1 MKTGAANAG
10 AAFVRS
16 KESIIDEVEIR
27 RMGDF
32 MRESGEF
39 VKAIPNLAGGIL
51 LRVLRWRYF
60 FSEVFWLAVFRF
72 PGILSAFACF
82 NFDSLRIC
90 PRNESRRNS
99 GQKHKKETADGG
111 NRQRFWKGI
120 PMELVILVL
129 ILILLLLESIK
140 K

>member
-1 MKTGAANAG
+1 MGAANAG
-10 AAFVRS
+10 TAFGRS
-16 KESIIDEVEIR
+16 KENIIDEVEIR
-27 RMGDF
+27 RMSGF
-32 MRESGEF
+32 MREAGEF
-39 VKAIPNLAGGIL
+39 VKVILDFLGGIL
-51 LRVLRWRYF
+51 LRLLQGRYF
-60 FSEVFWLAVFRF
+60 FPEVFWLAVFRF

-82 NFDSLRIC
+82 NFDSSRIC
-90 PRNESRRNS
+90 PRNGSWRNS

-120 PMELVILVL
+120 PMELVILAL